1 MFCRDLLIGKSAKR
15 LDPSKIISKELRDLL
30 VSFLGESIIGFVQNA
45 NCSFFPIPK
54 AWAIDCSSSVDC
66 ISYRSDTTV
75 QSSVGLCFISTMIL
89 VPTSAL
95 WHKFWDI
102 KQFFPQQVVF
112 ADDKG
117 SDE

>member
-1 MFCRDLLIGKSAKR
+1 MFCRDLLIGNSTNR
-15 LDPSKIISKELRDLL
+15 LDLSRIKSRVKQIVGF
-30 VSFLGESIIGFVQNA
+30 VSGESIIGFVQNA

-54 AWAIDCSSSVDC
+54 AWEIDCSSSVDC
-66 ISYRSDTTV
+66 TSYRSDTTV
-75 QSSVGLCFISTMIL
+75 QSSVGLCFISTLIL
-89 VPTSAL
+89 VPHSAM

-102 KQFFPQQVVF
+102 KQFFPHQVVF